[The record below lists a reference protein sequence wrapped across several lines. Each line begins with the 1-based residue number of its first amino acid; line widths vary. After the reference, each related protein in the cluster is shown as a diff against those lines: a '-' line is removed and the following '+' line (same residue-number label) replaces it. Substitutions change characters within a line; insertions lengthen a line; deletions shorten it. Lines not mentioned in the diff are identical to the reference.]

1 MKKIKTFYFIALM
14 TIIFSSCDST
24 QKDSWEEDDFNP
36 ATRNIQHD
44 SLRNGDQND
53 SMQEDN

>member
-1 MKKIKTFYFIALM
+1 MKKIKTFYFIGLM
-14 TIIFSSCDST
+14 AIIFSGCNGT
-24 QKDSWEEDDFNP
+24 QEDSWEREGSNP